1 MRAATTLAGMTT
13 PRRTGGMHGTPCSA
27 TPRPRSKR
35 FRHGHIGEIEG
46 LQIRERRERAE
57 WCRDA
62 VDTETQ
68 ARQLREP
75 GSGRNPRYAGQ
86 GAKGLRTSKAASPRA
101 AGWFGQRTKRPLQRQ
116 CQGPTDDRV

>member
-75 GSGRNPRYAGQ
+75 GEWPDDCLGHAPAPAWLWEKSTLRGTGRQ
-86 GAKGLRTSKAASPRA
+86 GAKDEQSGVAPCGRVV
-101 AGWFGQRTKRPLQRQ
+101 RPKN
-116 CQGPTDDRV
+116 